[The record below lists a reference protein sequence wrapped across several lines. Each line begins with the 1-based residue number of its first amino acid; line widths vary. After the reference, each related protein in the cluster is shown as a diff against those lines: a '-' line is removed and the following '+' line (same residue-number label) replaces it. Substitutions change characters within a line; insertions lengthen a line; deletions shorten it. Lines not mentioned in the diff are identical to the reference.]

1 MNSIAFRA
9 NRGPKRCQIQ
19 DLKCILDPSP
29 IRIRQ
34 GPADSKYIKSACRVV
49 PVLVPLQKGFS
60 GEPQPGLFSG
70 VNGFFRSAE
79 GKASAVSHFYKHQ
92 RSIFLQ
98 YQIDLS
104 PARPIVPCHEA

>member
-1 MNSIAFRA
+1 
-9 NRGPKRCQIQ
+9 
-19 DLKCILDPSP
+19 
-29 IRIRQ
+29 
-34 GPADSKYIKSACRVV
+34 V

-79 GKASAVSHFYKHQ
+79 GKACAVPNLNKYQ

-98 YQIDLS
+98 HQIDLS
-104 PARPIVPCHEA
+104 PARLIVPYHEA